1 MATLANIINNFIGA
15 GSVADAA
22 PRSVTWETSEECKLR
37 ALPNEDVYLFSK
49 RIDNSRVIRQADP
62 TARARDWKFVGG
74 ASFRGHGPYG
84 DAPASAYGLMAG
96 YQLSQL
102 QIENQKLHTERAR
115 LEVRSSPAQRRAP
128 AGTREDAGLHRSGPE
143 RTVYLEPKN
152 DKSLAMNRQLE
163 VFQGRGFGSARGVV
177 SHEKVEDLRARL
189 SCLGTSSSSSASSIF
204 RSSTTTSTAN
214 SPIPSRSVT

>member
-1 MATLANIINNFIGA
+1 MATLANIINSFIGA

-37 ALPNEDVYLFSK
+37 ALPNEDIYLFTK

-74 ASFRGHGPYG
+74 ASF
-84 DAPASAYGLMAG
+84 AAMVLIAMLLPAAYGLMAG

-102 QIENQKLHTERAR
+102 QLENQKLQTERAR
-115 LEVRSSPAQRRAP
+115 LDVQEARMLSAERLQGLAKIQDFIDPA
-128 AGTREDAGLHRSGPE
+128 PE

-152 DKSLAMNRQLE
+152 DKSLAMNR
-163 VFQGRGFGSARGVV
+163 R
-177 SHEKVEDLRARL
+177 
-189 SCLGTSSSSSASSIF
+189 
-204 RSSTTTSTAN
+204 
-214 SPIPSRSVT
+214 